1 MPHRRDLKG
10 VVHNFLG
17 TYTSRYSDHEGWWI
31 FGLAEAQLGNAQVD
45 LFGSVDRA
53 DDPLSAATQMA
64 QAKFAEQL
72 SKAKIPSSFVREAHL
87 SVTRAP
93 ELSRG
98 QVNERWCDGHTFTFT
113 VRVVSDR
120 GKTFED
126 KTSIFVAPH
135 DETIERRRTRAPN
148 QALQLTDDRRVSTSN
163 FYERVLDV
171 IKARFRQR

>member
-45 LFGSVDRA
+45 LLGSFDRA

-72 SKAKIPSSFVREAHL
+72 VKAKIPASFIREAHL
-87 SVTRAP
+87 SVIRAP

-98 QVNERWCDGHTFTFT
+98 HVNGRWCEGHTFTFA
-113 VRVVSDR
+113 VQVVSR
-120 GKTFED
+120 H
-126 KTSIFVAPH
+126 S
-135 DETIERRRTRAPN
+135 RTRRLSLWHRIMRPLRDVARGH
-148 QALQLTDDRRVSTSN
+148 LTIRCSQPRAGVRLH
-163 FYERVLDV
+163 F
-171 IKARFRQR
+171 